1 MLERIRE
8 KWRALGKNNQIILGA
23 TSGVALLALL
33 GFLFWANSPEY
44 TPLFD
49 NLAAADASAISDK
62 LKEQNVTYRLV
73 HGGTTIEVPASK
85 RDELRLKLIGE
96 GLPQQSSATLGY
108 ELLDKMSP
116 MSTPD
121 KERTMLLRA
130 TEGEIAKSIMT
141 LKPVA
146 SAIVHIAPADE
157 SPFTI
162 QKKDA
167 SASVIINLRPGQSLN
182 PENVHAIVRLTQM
195 SYTGLN
201 EDKISLVDSQGNL
214 LHDPSKNA
222 MDMSGDRTKQEQQ
235 RAQAKRTEL
244 QAAVDR
250 AFGTGKAVIMVNL
263 ELNTDQEK
271 VKKMTVEPGA
281 TLKKTS
287 NEETLAGTP
296 SPPNSPGLN
305 ANANTA
311 TPTYAQAN
319 ATGMGNYKS
328 TQTTSEN
335 QPSTTETET
344 VRAPGRIDK
353 LTVSA
358 LIDDKVPAS
367 QVEAIRQTLLTAI
380 GGLPNDPTRIVT
392 VAQVPFDRTEEQ
404 VAAKASAEALQAER
418 MRSILSVAV
427 PILLML
433 LCLFLLARALKKVTP
448 IQRMSPQLALAGAGA
463 GMGAGNVSL
472 LAENNASDYAREEEN
487 GVVMEIRGVSGGN
500 NAFGDEP
507 IIGEDGLPI
516 SLIEHEKPVELLEEP
531 YDAELESILNLVKSK
546 PEAVALLV
554 RTWVTENH

>member
-1 MLERIRE
+1 MLDQIRD
-8 KWRALGKNNQIILGA
+8 KWRALGKQNQIILGA
-23 TSGVALLALL
+23 TSGVALLALFA
-33 GFLFWANSPEY
+33 FLFWANTPEY

-49 NLAAADASAISDK
+49 NLVAADASAISDK
-62 LKEQNVTYRLV
+62 LKEQNVAYRLV
-73 HGGTTIEVPASK
+73 HGGSTIEVAASK

-96 GLPQQSSATLGY
+96 GLPQQTSATLGY

-121 KERTMLLRA
+121 KERVMMLRA

-146 SAIVHIAPADE
+146 SAIVHLAPADE

-167 SASVIINLRPGQSLN
+167 SASVIINMRPGQNLT

-214 LHDPSKNA
+214 LHDPSRNS

-263 ELNTDQEK
+263 ELNADQEK
-271 VKKMTVEPGA
+271 IKKMSVEPGA
-281 TLKKTS
+281 ALKKTS
-287 NEETLAGTP
+287 NEESLSGNP
-296 SPPNSPGLN
+296 PPPNAPGLN
-305 ANANTA
+305 ANANAGT
-311 TPTYAQAN
+311 TTYNQAN
-319 ATGMGNYKS
+319 ANSMGNYKS
-328 TQTTSEN
+328 TQTTTEN

-358 LIDDKVPAS
+358 LIDDKVPVA

-404 VAAKASAEALQAER
+404 SAAKANSEALQAER

-433 LCLFLLARALKKVTP
+433 LCLFLLARALKKITP
-448 IQRMSPQLALAGAGA
+448 IYRMAPQLALAGAGTS
-463 GMGAGNVSL
+463 GGNVPLLTENYSL
-472 LAENNASDYAREEEN
+472 NQAHEDDN
-487 GVVMEIRGVSGGN
+487 GVLMEIRGSGGGAN
-500 NAFGDEP
+500 QSHNDNE

-516 SLIEHEKPVELLEEP
+516 SFSEHEKLVELLEQP